1 MKYKFILESDFE
13 FNHEELNS
21 NYAANDDDSSLSRRM
36 RTAFKNF
43 QLIELEKEFEKS
55 MYLSRL
61 RRIEIASNLKLT
73 EKQVKIWFQNRRV
86 KFKKESKNVQLD
98 DKCKCLRTC
107 QKKHH

>member
-1 MKYKFILESDFE
+1 MDIADNEGKVDQVI
-13 FNHEELNS
+13 EEAT
-21 NYAANDDDSSLSRRM
+21 Y
-36 RTAFKNF
+36 KNF
-43 QLIELEKEFEKS
+43 QDKYKNKYHDTHVKELEKEFEKS

-86 KFKKESKNVQLD
+86 KFKKESKNVQLN

-107 QKKHH
+107 QKKHHQSDL